1 MGRDLPG
8 WMLHL
13 VKSGSS
19 YLEFLHFWQFPKP
32 FLPRMLSF
40 IAPEGKL
47 RNKCFPEGGKS
58 YLEEAGLCQIS
69 KNFYKTPGLELR
81 EKVFKSKC

>member
-1 MGRDLPG
+1 MGLVTSLDGSCLL
-8 WMLHL
+8 MLHS

-32 FLPRMLSF
+32 FLPRMLSLV
-40 IAPEGKL
+40 APEGKL
-47 RNKCFPEGGKS
+47 LNKCFPEGGKS

-69 KNFYKTPGLELR
+69 KNFYKHLAWN
-81 EKVFKSKC
+81 